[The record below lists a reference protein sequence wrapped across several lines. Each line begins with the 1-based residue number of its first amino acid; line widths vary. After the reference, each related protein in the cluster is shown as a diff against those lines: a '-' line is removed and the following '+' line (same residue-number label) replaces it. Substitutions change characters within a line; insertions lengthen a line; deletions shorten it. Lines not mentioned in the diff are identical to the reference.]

1 MSDHLLT
8 DRNGITDIRRKI
20 NGLRGDIGY
29 DVINSPHGTE
39 FEELE
44 VLLNDAVY
52 KCDEIHD
59 LISHHVYAYDVTVTL
74 TRRVYA
80 RGRCEE
86 DTEQAA
92 IDYAL
97 ESLDMSSEWSE
108 DDVQVFRDECEETT
122 DIYDVEV

>member
-29 DVINSPHGTE
+29 DVINSPHSNE

-44 VLLNDAVY
+44 VLLSDAVV

-59 LISHHVYAYDVTVTL
+59 LISHHVYAYDVTVTI
-74 TRRVYA
+74 TRRVYVK
-80 RGRCEE
+80 GRNEE

-92 IDYAL
+92 IDYAMEEL
-97 ESLDMSSEWSE
+97 SPPLDWSE

-122 DIYDVEV
+122 RVYDVEV